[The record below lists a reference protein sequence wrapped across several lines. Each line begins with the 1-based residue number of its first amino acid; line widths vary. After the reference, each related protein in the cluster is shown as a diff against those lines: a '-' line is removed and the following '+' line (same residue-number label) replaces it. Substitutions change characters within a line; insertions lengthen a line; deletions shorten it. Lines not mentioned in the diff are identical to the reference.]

1 MRVSSSGRSGWK
13 RKSRSTHAFFDA
25 HGDQIEEIGDPFL
38 DVIGRLALA
47 HVPGACPHVERLGV
61 REKERE
67 NECVAL
73 VAFQI
78 AKKRWSELRRELLLR
93 CCVVFCKICWL

>member
-1 MRVSSSGRSGWK
+1 M
-13 RKSRSTHAFFDA
+13 
-25 HGDQIEEIGDPFL
+25 
-38 DVIGRLALA
+38 
-47 HVPGACPHVERLGV
+47 

-73 VAFQI
+73 VAFKI